1 MNPSGCLE
9 PPHFQQPL
17 TRSPLKWA
25 GGKNRV
31 IQYIRAAIPKAYQ
44 VKRFIEPFVGGGSVF
59 INSGFEDCLI
69 ADTNQDLI
77 NVYKALKR
85 SPKKYLTHCKV
96 LFVEENNRAEAYY
109 ELRHRFNTSSDPYER
124 ACLFLYLN
132 RHGYNGLCRFN
143 SSGGY
148 NVPFGRYKKPYF
160 PENELITMA
169 CKLKQATIKHG
180 HFQTTFK
187 HVREGDLIYCDPP
200 YLPTSKTANFTH
212 YDINGFNLSDHQ
224 KLVEL
229 AMQAKAKGAV
239 TLISNHVTQEGEDLY
254 RQADDTLV
262 FNVQR
267 AISQNGER
275 RTKVS
280 ELIAVYGSDAVK
292 D

>member
-1 MNPSGCLE
+1 MNPSGCSE
-9 PPHFQQPL
+9 QPYFQQQL

-31 IQYIRAAIPKAYQ
+31 IQHIQAAIPRTYQ
-44 VKRFIEPFVGGGSVF
+44 IKRFIEPFVGGGSVF
-59 INSGFEDCLI
+59 INGGFADCLI

-77 NVYKALKR
+77 NLYRALKR
-85 SPKKYLTHCKV
+85 APKKFVSHSKA
-96 LFVEENNRAEAYY
+96 LFVAENNRAEVYY
-109 ELRHRFNTSSDPYER
+109 ELRERFNASSDPYER

-143 SSGGY
+143 ASGGY

-169 CKLKQATIKHG
+169 SKLKKTTIKHC

-187 HVREGDLIYCDPP
+187 HVKAGDLIYCDPP
-200 YLPTSKTANFTH
+200 YLPASKTANFTH
-212 YDINGFNLSDHQ
+212 YDINGFTLQDHQ
-224 KLVEL
+224 QLVEL
-229 AMQAKAKGAV
+229 ATKAKAKGAV
-239 TLISNHVTQEGEDLY
+239 TLISNHATEEGEQLY
-254 RQADDTLV
+254 QQADDTLV

-267 AISQNGER
+267 AISQNGEQ

-280 ELIAVYGSDAVK
+280 ELIAIYGIK
-292 D
+292 NLTT